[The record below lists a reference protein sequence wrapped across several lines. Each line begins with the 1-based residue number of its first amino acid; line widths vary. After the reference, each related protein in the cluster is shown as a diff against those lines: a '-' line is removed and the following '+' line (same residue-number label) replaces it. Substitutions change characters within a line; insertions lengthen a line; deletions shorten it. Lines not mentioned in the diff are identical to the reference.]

1 MAESE
6 NILQKAFYLGV
17 GMAGYALEKA
27 NDKFQEFT
35 EQVEQMAKN
44 ENFSQ
49 QIQQIADEMVNKGK
63 INAEEARN
71 FVEKMMKQVQP
82 PINQTQKKPDSPSK
96 PRTIDIISDDD

>member
-49 QIQQIADEMVNKGK
+49 QIQQIADEMANKGK
-63 INAEEARN
+63 ISAEEARN

-82 PINQTQKKPDSPSK
+82 PINQTPKNSDSPSK
-96 PRTIDIISDDD
+96 PRTIEIISDDD